1 MANTIDINT
10 STPREVNITG
20 KWTWHDYYNV
30 TYSWSD
36 PPSYGV
42 VLPTT
47 IKKLKSGDVVAVD
60 TKYTSNSTIDAINND
75 WTETNNGLNGRLWWS
90 VCYGNDKFVA
100 VVYNSNYFAYSTDG
114 INWTESTISST
125 RRTWESIC
133 YGNGKFV
140 SVSTSTN
147 YFAYATLS
155 DLDYYYQFSGWNR
168 SGNITINSNVS
179 ITGSWTQQNYLSV
192 TYSWSNPPS
201 GVILPSS
208 KTKLKPGASVT
219 VDTTYNSNTKVIN
232 NSGSYKFS
240 GWDKSGNITVTSN
253 VSISGSWIGIS
264 WSSLSIGSTFTLGK
278 YQVGSETPWDI
289 EWEIVH
295 QKSNYQIAM
304 AKQILDLRCF
314 DAKESSNSDSN
325 RKTKG
330 NNNWQY
336 SNIEQWLNSDQS
348 NWYSAQ
354 HSADAPPSSANVYN
368 NYNPYDTK
376 PGFLYYWTDEEKSVL
391 QDMTLTL
398 ANNTVTDG
406 GGSYTWTGK
415 VWLPTYTQMSGNQNN
430 SISEGTKFSKFTND
444 ASRIKTIHA
453 MCAANNQYCI
463 DKGKTEGTAWYY
475 WQSSANP
482 STSYSSRVVR
492 NVGNPGN
499 VLNAYLGTYGLAP
512 CIRVPR

>member
-1 MANTIDINT
+1 MATI
-10 STPREVNITG
+10 NITKDSPSNINISG
-20 KWTWHDYYNV
+20 VWTWHDYYTV
-30 TYSWSD
+30 SYSWSGAPD
-36 PPSYGV
+36 GV
-42 VLPTT
+42 SLPANVTR
-47 IKKLKSGDVVAVD
+47 LKSGDVVSVD
-60 TKYTSNSTIDAINND
+60 SSYSNTSEVDKDDSYYT
-75 WTETNNGLNGRLWWS
+75 
-90 VCYGNDKFVA
+90 
-100 VVYNSNYFAYSTDG
+100 
-114 INWTESTISST
+114 
-125 RRTWESIC
+125 
-133 YGNGKFV
+133 
-140 SVSTSTN
+140 
-147 YFAYATLS
+147 
-155 DLDYYYQFSGWNR
+155 FSGWDK
-168 SGNITINSNVS
+168 SGDITINSNVT
-179 ITGSWTQQNYLSV
+179 ITGEWLKRSYLSVNYTWTEAPSGVTLPSSTTKLKPGASVTVDTTYNSNSVVDGDSKYYTFSGWSQSGNITVNDNTTITGAWTAHNYLSV
-192 TYSWSNPPS
+192 SYSWSNAPS

-376 PGFLYYWTDEEKSVL
+376 PGFLYYWSDEEKSVL

-398 ANNTVTDG
+398 ANNKVTDG

-463 DKGKTEGTAWYY
+463 DKGYAEGKAWYY
-475 WQSSANP
+475 WQSSTYP
-482 STSYSSRVVR
+482 SNSCYLPLVDYDGDLGGGNYAYNGNNGVV
-492 NVGNPGN
+492 
-499 VLNAYLGTYGLAP
+499 P